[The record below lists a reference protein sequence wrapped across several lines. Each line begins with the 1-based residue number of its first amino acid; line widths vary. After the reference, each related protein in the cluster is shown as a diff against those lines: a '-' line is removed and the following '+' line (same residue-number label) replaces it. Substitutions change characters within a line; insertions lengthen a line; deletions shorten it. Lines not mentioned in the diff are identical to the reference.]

1 MLTNR
6 FVTIISTIIVMS
18 ATVVGCGR
26 VETGEVGVR
35 TTFNKKVELNEVP
48 QGFYFAVFSSVDH
61 FAVKEIGIEM
71 NDLTPKAKDNLSL
84 KDFDLVVYYTTNED
98 KVAELLIERQNQHV
112 WDPDARNYMPGFK
125 LVSALAR
132 GAAYDAIAQHDS
144 LTIHSNRSVIEHEVR
159 RRIQEDL
166 DAAVPGTFTITR
178 VVVRQV
184 LTDPSIEESI
194 RRSVAVDKEVEAKNK
209 EVALATAEA
218 RRKIE
223 EAKGIA
229 EYNERIAASL
239 SPNLLQYKAL
249 EVQEQFAGQ
258 GTHTVIMPQNTG
270 ALVSI
275 GK

>member
-1 MLTNR
+1 MKR
-6 FVTIISTIIVMS
+6 FI
-18 ATVVGCGR
+18 ATVGIAVLVASTSVMTGCGR

-35 TTFNKKVELNEVP
+35 TTFNKKVELEEVP
-48 QGFYFAVFSSVDH
+48 QGFYFAVLSSVDH
-61 FAVKEIGIEM
+61 FAVKEIGIEL

-84 KDFDLVVYYTTNED
+84 KDFDLVVYYQTNSD
-98 KVAELLIERQNQHV
+98 KVADLFVEKQNQHA
-112 WDPDARNYMPGFK
+112 WDTAAGNFLPGYK
-125 LVSALAR
+125 LVHALAR

-144 LTIHSNRSVIEHEVR
+144 LTIHTNRNVIEQEVKH
-159 RRIQEDL
+159 RIQEDL
-166 DAAVPGTFTITR
+166 EVAAPGTFVITR

-184 LTDPSIEESI
+184 LTDPSIEEAI

-218 RRKIE
+218 KRKAE

-229 EYNERIAASL
+229 DYNRKVAESL
-239 SPNLLQYKAL
+239 TPNLLQYKAL
-249 EVQEQFAGQ
+249 EVQEKFAGQ

-270 ALVSI
+270 ALVNI

>member
-1 MLTNR
+1 MKR
-6 FVTIISTIIVMS
+6 FL
-18 ATVVGCGR
+18 TVVGLSFLVAVAAGCGR
-26 VETGEVGVR
+26 IETGEVGVR
-35 TTFNKKVELNEVP
+35 TTLNKKVELEEVP

-61 FAVKEIGIEM
+61 FAIKEIGIEL

-84 KDFDLVVYYTTNED
+84 KDFDLVVYYQTAPD
-98 KVAELLIERQNQHV
+98 KVADLFVEKQNQHA
-112 WDPDARNYMPGFK
+112 WDKEAGNNLPGYR
-125 LVSALAR
+125 LVHALAR

-144 LTIHSNRSVIEHEVR
+144 LTIHSNRNVIEQEVR
-159 RRIQEDL
+159 TRIQDDL
-166 DAAVPGTFTITR
+166 EHAAPGTFVITR

-184 LTDPSIEESI
+184 LTDPSIEEAI

-218 RRKIE
+218 KRKAE

-229 EYNERIAASL
+229 EYNRKVAESL
-239 SPNLLQYKAL
+239 TPNLLQYKAL
-249 EVQEQFAGQ
+249 EVQEKFAGQ

-270 ALVSI
+270 ALVNI